1 MFGSLACP
9 LCSYQAVFF
18 QMALS
23 AASPFYRGYVSDID
37 CRWGVIS
44 ASVDDRTREERGLE
58 VSDLSSRCPLFFLL
72 CVGFFF
78 FPGKNFLTSFI
89 IKFCLWSSESLMR
102 ECGSRCGKCTRDG
115 ANSHL
120 GCTAYVSKYVF
131 S

>member
-1 MFGSLACP
+1 
-9 LCSYQAVFF
+9 
-18 QMALS
+18 MALS

-58 VSDLSSRCPLFFLL
+58 VSDLGSRCPFFCCVLAL
-72 CVGFFF
+72 CFFF
-78 FPGKNFLTSFI
+78 SRQKFLTSSS
-89 IKFCLWSSESLMR
+89 IKFCLWSSEALMR

-120 GCTAYVSKYVF
+120 GCTAYVSIYVF